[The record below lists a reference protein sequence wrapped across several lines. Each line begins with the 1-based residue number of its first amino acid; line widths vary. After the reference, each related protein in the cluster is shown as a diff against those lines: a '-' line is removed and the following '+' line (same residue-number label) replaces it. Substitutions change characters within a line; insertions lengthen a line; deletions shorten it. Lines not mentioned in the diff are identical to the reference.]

1 MSIEVNQEQ
10 IVRKVHAEFLVKY
23 PQHEQLLNVNQE
35 EIVRKVHAEFL
46 EKHPEHEQLLNEVLE
61 KRLSEIASIS

>member
-10 IVRKVHAEFLVKY
+10 IVRKVHAET
-23 PQHEQLLNVNQE
+23 
-35 EIVRKVHAEFL
+35 L